1 MKKVKVGILATL
13 VVGLSVV
20 SIFKIFQKPTTNC
33 MNEVSELTMASD
45 IIGAILFAS
54 EENIQEL
61 TSVITPKT
69 KVMTGFPYITI
80 AVLANDG
87 ATVYV
92 KVLLEDSAT
101 YTSAVETEVAQIKS
115 SMHKDEMQCSMGRKK
130 YDIYRAKTLI
140 ELKKISLPI

>member
-20 SIFKIFQKPTTNC
+20 SIFKIFEKPTTNC
-33 MNEVSELTMASD
+33 TNEVSELTMASD

-54 EENIQEL
+54 EKNIQEL

-69 KVMTGFPYITI
+69 KVMAGFPYITV

-101 YTSAVETEVAQIKS
+101 YTSAIETEVAQIKS
-115 SMHKDEMQCSMGRKK
+115 SMHKDEKQCSMGGKK